1 MTKLELIE
9 FLEGEILSYEARV
22 LKLVDLK
29 WYQIEQRLEREKW
42 LGRLDTC
49 RRILAIIKRSDK
61 L

>member
-9 FLEGEILSYEARV
+9 FLESEILGYESRL

-42 LGRLDTC
+42 LARLNTC
-49 RRILAIIKRSDK
+49 RRLLAIIKRSDN

>member
-9 FLEGEILSYEARV
+9 WLEGEILSYEARV

-29 WYQIEQRLEREKW
+29 WYQIEKRLEREKW
-42 LGRLDTC
+42 NARLESF
-49 RRILAIIKRSDK
+49 RRVLTIIKRSDK